1 MNNNKIAIEN
11 FIEYC
16 DDMMITE
23 EGLFKN
29 FIARRHEKKERKRRK
44 REKDKKEYALLY
56 KYSEKYIVPQ
66 FDKISNKIKKYI
78 EKECAKE
85 NIKAKITFV
94 WNTSENDFLE
104 VIFNFSEGYYNKF
117 FNEDAEDDTYDIC
130 NAIVKEAFLYIKK
143 ENLEF
148 YEMMNFDGDYGG
160 PGNFG
165 FEIDLNLPVVEK
177 YLEKFNDF
185 KKERE
190 ELENEYSDIK

>member
-1 MNNNKIAIEN
+1 MS
-11 FIEYC
+11 
-16 DDMMITE
+16 
-23 EGLFKN
+23 
-29 FIARRHEKKERKRRK
+29 
-44 REKDKKEYALLY
+44 
-56 KYSEKYIVPQ
+56 YSEELDFVTKAPDERFPEFLFNPSFNDFGDNYYQ
-66 FDKISNKIKKYI
+66 QSKSEND
-78 EKECAKE
+78 AKE